1 MTEREIESMV
11 TPVDE
16 LRNKRGTGCG
26 KMVLKAD

>member
-16 LRNKRGTGCG
+16 LRKKRGTGSG
-26 KMVLKAD
+26 KIASEAD